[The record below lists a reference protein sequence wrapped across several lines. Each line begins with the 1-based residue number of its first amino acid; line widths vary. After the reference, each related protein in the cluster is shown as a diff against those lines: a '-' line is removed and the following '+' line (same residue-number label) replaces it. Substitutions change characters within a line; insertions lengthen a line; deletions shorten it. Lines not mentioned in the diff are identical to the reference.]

1 MIVLEAVIQVYNDN
15 DNNNHW
21 LYYNIIYYTIIII
34 IIIIINVSFVSDFE
48 AHGLNYNVTCRT
60 GDQGVK
66 NNAGD

>member
-1 MIVLEAVIQVYNDN
+1 MVMLEAVIQVYNNN
-15 DNNNHW
+15 DD
-21 LYYNIIYYTIIII
+21 II

-48 AHGLNYNVTCRT
+48 AHERHYSVTCRT